1 MITAKHDAILSQS
14 VAYDSTRQC
23 AQRAR
28 AIESRIRSCQ
38 KYRFCALRSPE
49 RIYRSHSHPQSL
61 LDECRMVLPGIQALF
76 GFQLIAVFNSTFS
89 QMLDPFEQKLHLIA
103 LSSAAIAIALVMTP
117 AAFHRQTGPTKVT
130 EEFIQLATRLLLWG
144 MGPLLIGLCIDF
156 YLIANLIANGWAA
169 SLLTAVLAGIFVSR
183 WFVLPHT
190 KIRRAS

>member
-1 MITAKHDAILSQS
+1 
-14 VAYDSTRQC
+14 
-23 AQRAR
+23 
-28 AIESRIRSCQ
+28 
-38 KYRFCALRSPE
+38 
-49 RIYRSHSHPQSL
+49 
-61 LDECRMVLPGIQALF
+61 MVLPGIQALF